1 MIKSDLDTF
10 ILYNTYRTQIVD
22 FIECKIKRVPR
33 KQTIIDI
40 NYGLFSASKQLNLFD
55 FKSPKIIASNIWL
68 RESELHKRIYLHDLT
83 FYKNKKNLE
92 IISLNSW
99 YNSNLGVEDIKSKIR
114 KELDIK
120 SEKCVDVIANT
131 LKYTYNAFDFS
142 NESSGYKITISNQ
155 KDIYV
160 NLSNIV
166 VGDIIIIPLATK
178 RNKRIHDLA
187 KKIMKL
193 GASVIILEPLG
204 KSQLDLDVDAEDKII
219 YSEAF
224 IPFRVVYYSMF

>member
-10 ILYNTYRTQIVD
+10 ILYNRYRTQIVD
-22 FIECKIKRVPR
+22 FIDCKIKRVPR

-40 NYGLFSASKQLNLFD
+40 NYGLFSACKQLDLVD
-55 FKSPKIIASNIWL
+55 FKNPKIIASNIWL

-83 FYKNKKNLE
+83 FYKNKKNVE
-92 IISLNSW
+92 ITNLNSW
-99 YNSNLGVEDIKSKIR
+99 YESKLEIDEIKNKIR

-120 SEKCVDVIANT
+120 SERCVTVIANT

-142 NESSGYKITISNQ
+142 NDSSDYKITISNQ

-160 NLSNIV
+160 NLSKIV
-166 VGDIIIIPLATK
+166 VGDIIVIPLATK
-178 RNKRIHDLA
+178 RNNKIHDLA

-204 KSQLDLDVDAEDKII
+204 KSQLDLEVDAEDELV